1 SGADKSKGLRDLTYT
16 VASVVNVAVQFAVS
30 FSIPYLLYA
39 PYANLGP
46 KVGFIFG
53 SIALAT
59 IAYTFFCVPECRRL
73 SLEEIDHL
81 FLERTPIR
89 KFAAMTP
96 GRILPPATAMAKDP
110 AALVE
115 EEVGEKNSATV
126 QEKEAV

>member
-1 SGADKSKGLRDLTYT
+1 
-16 VASVVNVAVQFAVS
+16 VVNVVVQFAVS

-59 IAYTFFCVPECRRL
+59 IAYTFFCVPECRRM

-81 FLERTPIR
+81 FLEGTPIR
-89 KFAAMTP
+89 KFASMRP
-96 GRILPPATAMAKDP
+96 GRILPDADQG
-110 AALVE
+110 ALDEKKEKQAGGVTVE
-115 EEVGEKNSATV
+115 MTEHVP
-126 QEKEAV
+126 